1 MNTEI
6 YVEIKSDIHTDI
18 YIEGL
23 VLNSIAA
30 KDSSYEAK
38 TGNTT
43 IKYKI
48 RMKIIFI
55 FFWVVNFK
63 YSRLSEYQYS
73 QFIFV
78 SQAMFIISGK

>member
-6 YVEIKSDIHTDI
+6 YVEIKNDIYTDI

-38 TGNTT
+38 TGNIT

-55 FFWVVNFK
+55 FF
-63 YSRLSEYQYS
+63 
-73 QFIFV
+73 
-78 SQAMFIISGK
+78 